1 MCKFQYE
8 SRGCRT
14 FSDYVPGYAQG
25 SYFPGDEPGMMC
37 KLSLESCYIE
47 DCDSNPAY
55 CPVQKDTDCVCPDCG
70 EAMKKNGDDVLWCE
84 CGHQE

>member
-1 MCKFQYE
+1 
-8 SRGCRT
+8 
-14 FSDYVPGYAQG
+14 
-25 SYFPGDEPGMMC
+25 MMC

-70 EAMKKNGDDVLWCE
+70 EVMKKNGDDVLWCE
-84 CGHQE
+84 CGYQE